1 MTQQTTTQKRPFVA
15 TILAIAAGLAG
26 VLAAVHALQALGILP
41 YFLGPIAFRSFNLW
55 YAFTWGIL
63 AWIYFWLA
71 QMLWHVEK
79 SAWLFLVM
87 ISAFELIVN
96 TTYLVFGGATW
107 SDVSVS
113 FILCGLIL
121 IYCMLPG
128 TRRAFGTD

>member
-1 MTQQTTTQKRPFVA
+1 MTQQTTTQRRPIVA

-26 VLAAVHALQALGILP
+26 VLSAVHALQALGILP

-55 YAFTWGIL
+55 YAFTWGLL

-71 QMLWHVEK
+71 QMLWHVQK

-96 TTYLVFGGATW
+96 TTYLVFGGTTW

-113 FILCGLIL
+113 FILNGLIL
-121 IYCMLPG
+121 LYCMLPG
-128 TRRAFGTD
+128 TRRAFGAD

>member
-1 MTQQTTTQKRPFVA
+1 MTQQATTQRRPIVA

-41 YFLGPIAFRSFNLW
+41 YFLGPIAFRSFSLW
-55 YAFTWGIL
+55 YAFTWGLL

-71 QMLWHVEK
+71 QMLWHVQK

-113 FILCGLIL
+113 FILNGLIL

>member
-1 MTQQTTTQKRPFVA
+1 MTQQTTTQRRPIVA

-26 VLAAVHALQALGILP
+26 ILAAVHALQALGILP

-55 YAFTWGIL
+55 YAFTWGLL

-71 QMLWHVEK
+71 QMLWHVQK

-96 TTYLVFGGATW
+96 TTYLVFGGVTW

-113 FILCGLIL
+113 FILNGLIL

>member
-1 MTQQTTTQKRPFVA
+1 MTQQTTTQRRPFVA

-41 YFLGPIAFRSFNLW
+41 YFLGPITFRSFNLW

-87 ISAFELIVN
+87 ISVFELIVN

-113 FILCGLIL
+113 FILSGLIL